1 MQLSVKTVPTLLE
14 LTEVSN
20 YKNSLV
26 VKHYAGMNLQRA
38 LSAPSKS
45 VGIISKEN
53 EEGVKR
59 AIANLFIG
67 TSMYFDNELSF
78 KKANVLSEEILACY
92 EYRQLKLEDVLAIC
106 IEIKESDIFKL
117 TPARIIRHI
126 SNYTERR
133 LKQSIHN
140 SIQLTQDSKSGDA
153 DIDKRI
159 KKSIRHIERSN
170 LEVVKGRLYTSK
182 YYK

>member
-26 VKHYAGMNLQRA
+26 VKHYAGMTLQRA
-38 LSAPSKS
+38 LKATSKS

-53 EEGVKR
+53 EEGVKL

-67 TSMYFDNELSF
+67 TSMYFDSELTF
-78 KKANVLSEEILACY
+78 KKACVISEELLANY
-92 EYRQLKLEDVLAIC
+92 EYRHLKLEDVLAIC

-117 TPARIIRHI
+117 TPARILRQI
-126 SNYTERR
+126 SNYAKRR
-133 LKQSIHN
+133 VQQSIHN
-140 SIQLTQDSKSGDA
+140 NLQLTQDEKAGDA
-153 DIDKRI
+153 DIDNRV

-170 LEVVKGRLYTSK
+170 EEVVKGRLKTRK